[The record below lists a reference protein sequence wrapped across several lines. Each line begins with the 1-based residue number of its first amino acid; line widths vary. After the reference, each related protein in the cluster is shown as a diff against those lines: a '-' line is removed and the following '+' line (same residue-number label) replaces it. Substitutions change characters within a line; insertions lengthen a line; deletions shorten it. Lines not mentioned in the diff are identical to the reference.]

1 MSLFEGDL
9 CSRRRRPAVQ
19 ADQGLGSTG
28 DRSLR
33 LVVVENSADYAA
45 LVERMLVEGF
55 GPGIEI
61 VRADSLA
68 SAVSALA
75 EQSPIDAIL
84 LDLSLP
90 DAAGL
95 KALGAV
101 QQAAPQAPV
110 VVLTGRDDQ
119 ALAVRAVQEG
129 AQDYLAK
136 SATDPAL
143 LARAV
148 RYAIERKRAEL
159 RLRQALRSRGLVA
172 QILSVE
178 ERERKRLAHSLHDGP
193 LQDLAAAQLELT
205 RAAGGDGEAIAAAQ
219 DAVGRAVVQ
228 LREALFDLYPQHQHL
243 EQLGLQGAL
252 RALAEEIGRRSELQ
266 VSVEIT
272 AGAAG
277 AHDQLIFSL
286 VRELVSNAERHA
298 AARQVAIRIQRGDRE
313 LAVEVQDD
321 GTGLPPGRL
330 ETALSEGHIGLASST
345 ERVEALGGSLS
356 IRTRQ
361 AQGTLIRAV
370 FPARR
375 ATDQTCSAAATI
387 TERRHICRAPRA
399 AITHASDVSQSRRP
413 IDTRFEQER
422 RVRGSRT
429 TAVRIQP
436 GPRTR
441 RRPRLYSAVCR
452 NPASALHA
460 PASDTIASLY
470 HEYRQRAARPP
481 TRALAP
487 PDHRRSL

>member
-1 MSLFEGDL
+1 MSLFEGNRS
-9 CSRRRRPAVQ
+9 CSSRRPAGE
-19 ADQGLGSTG
+19 ADRGLGSMS

-33 LVVVENSADYAA
+33 LIVVQNSPDYAA

-55 GPGIEI
+55 DPGIEV

-68 SAVSALA
+68 RALSALA

-95 KALGAV
+95 EALGAV

-110 VVLTGRDDQ
+110 IVLTGRDDQ
-119 ALAVRAVQEG
+119 ALAARAVQEG
-129 AQDYLAK
+129 AQDYLPK

-159 RLRQALRSRGLVA
+159 RLAAQALRSRRLVG
-172 QILSVE
+172 QILSAE
-178 ERERKRLAHSLHDGP
+178 ERERKRLAHALRDGP

-243 EQLGLQGAL
+243 EQLGLERAL
-252 RALAEEIGRRSELQ
+252 RALADEIGRRSELQ

-277 AHDQLIFSL
+277 AHDQLTFSL

-298 AARQVAIRIQRGDRE
+298 AARQVAIRIQREDRE

-330 ETALSEGHIGLASST
+330 ETALSEGH
-345 ERVEALGGSLS
+345 
-356 IRTRQ
+356 RTRVLPGARRGAGGQ
-361 AQGTLIRAV
+361 PLDPHPPGTGHADPRRVPSPPRHRPNPLRPRRSRSADAPPSTQSGDRSRFRREPIWSGHRHALRAGASCRELAEDRWSSSK
-370 FPARR
+370 PARR
-375 ATDQTCSAAATI
+375 A
-387 TERRHICRAPRA
+387 
-399 AITHASDVSQSRRP
+399 
-413 IDTRFEQER
+413 
-422 RVRGSRT
+422 
-429 TAVRIQP
+429 
-436 GPRTR
+436 R
-441 RRPRLYSAVCR
+441 RRSRLQ
-452 NPASALHA
+452 P
-460 PASDTIASLY
+460 
-470 HEYRQRAARPP
+470 
-481 TRALAP
+481 
-487 PDHRRSL
+487 

>member
-1 MSLFEGDL
+1 M
-9 CSRRRRPAVQ
+9 
-19 ADQGLGSTG
+19 
-28 DRSLR
+28 
-33 LVVVENSADYAA
+33 
-45 LVERMLVEGF
+45 
-55 GPGIEI
+55 
-61 VRADSLA
+61 
-68 SAVSALA
+68 
-75 EQSPIDAIL
+75 
-84 LDLSLP
+84 
-90 DAAGL
+90 
-95 KALGAV
+95 
-101 QQAAPQAPV
+101 

-136 SATDPAL
+136 SATDLAL
-143 LARAV
+143 RARAV
-148 RYAIERKRAEL
+148 RYAIVRKRAEL
-159 RLRQALRSRGLVA
+159 WLARQVLRSRGLVA
-172 QILSVE
+172 QILSAE

-193 LQDLAAAQLELT
+193 LQDLAAAELELT

-243 EQLGLQGAL
+243 EQLGLEGAL

-298 AARQVAIRIQRGDRE
+298 AARQVTIRIQREDRE

-330 ETALSEGHIGLASST
+330 ETALSEGHIGLASSA
-345 ERVEALGGSLS
+345 ERVEALGGSLA

-375 ATDQTCSAAATI
+375 ATDQTRSAAVTI
-387 TERRHICRAPRA
+387 PERRH
-399 AITHASDVSQSRRP
+399 
-413 IDTRFEQER
+413 
-422 RVRGSRT
+422 
-429 TAVRIQP
+429 TAEHP
-436 GPRTR
+436 
-441 RRPRLYSAVCR
+441 
-452 NPASALHA
+452 
-460 PASDTIASLY
+460 
-470 HEYRQRAARPP
+470 E
-481 TRALAP
+481 
-487 PDHRRSL
+487 RRSLTQT